1 MDAIIDFLNEIF
13 WGYVLIYG
21 LIGVG
26 IYFTIRLRFL
36 QFRHFGEFVRSVL
49 RSPETDAGGITPNV
63 VAVEPRIR
71 GSSAEAR
78 RRRRPEV
85 RS

>member
-49 RSPETDAGGITPNV
+49 RAPATDAGGITPFQ
-63 VAVEPRIR
+63 ALCT
-71 GSSAEAR
+71 SLA
-78 RRRRPEV
+78 
-85 RS
+85 